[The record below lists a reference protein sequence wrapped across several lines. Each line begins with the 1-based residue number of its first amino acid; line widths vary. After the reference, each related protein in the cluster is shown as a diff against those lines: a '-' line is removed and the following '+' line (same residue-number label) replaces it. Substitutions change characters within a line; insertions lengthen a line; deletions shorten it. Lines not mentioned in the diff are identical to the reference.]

1 MFGWRGRTRLASDVA
16 ARFAVGVLPL
26 FKSDFAMSGIHSMAD
41 ENVLRLYDS
50 IREQA
55 SADIRLG
62 GRHRLWAKQRD
73 NRRTDFV
80 RSWTAVACSTLQLYG
95 ASFAFD
101 PRD

>member
-62 GRHRLWAKQRD
+62 SRHRLLGEAAQQQAERLREELD
-73 NRRTDFV
+73 RRGLRYTPIVWGIV
-80 RSWTAVACSTLQLYG
+80 RV
-95 ASFAFD
+95 
-101 PRD
+101 